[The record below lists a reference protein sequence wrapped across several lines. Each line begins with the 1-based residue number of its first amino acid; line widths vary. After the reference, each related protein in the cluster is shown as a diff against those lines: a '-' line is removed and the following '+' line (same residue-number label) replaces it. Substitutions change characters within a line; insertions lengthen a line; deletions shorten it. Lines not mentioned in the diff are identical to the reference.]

1 MTDAADPAV
10 SERQFSDDQRF
21 AVLTLH
27 ERALAM
33 TKLAVD
39 ELRADSTN
47 DFENVL
53 AVVMPLLS
61 YAFETAAK
69 MAWALH
75 RFHRSGRMP
84 ESREARRAATY
95 PDDET
100 PFVIKPDPNFE
111 VPRAFSGH
119 AVVLIIDNLTERIGT
134 DSAQALKELA
144 DQSLHRGCLDA
155 ITAFHAIT
163 RYAMLDMLLEPDDKL
178 IFDDEQFGPEGLL
191 VIDGEVLG
199 PNKLLAGQNERR
211 FTGIVRE
218 LGDAVAVGYGDT
230 RLRGPAAVA
239 ERHCRDFLPAM
250 ALAYWRLFDSLSR
263 VVAEVLFEMGEIQ
276 CATRLQAG
284 IAVQVQDWIEQG
296 WFAPASTYDDGPWPP
311 PGEDRLGR

>member
-1 MTDAADPAV
+1 MTDALDPAA

-39 ELRADSTN
+39 ELRGDSTN

-53 AVVMPLLS
+53 AVVMPLLGH
-61 YAFETAAK
+61 AFETVAK

-75 RFHRSGRMP
+75 IFSCSGIMP
-84 ESREARRAATY
+84 ESREVRRIATY
-95 PDDET
+95 PDDEF
-100 PFVIKPDPNFE
+100 PFITKPDPNFE
-111 VPRAFSGH
+111 VPRAFLGH
-119 AVVLIIDNLTERIGT
+119 AVVLIIDSLTERIGT
-134 DSAQALKELA
+134 NGAQALKELA
-144 DQSLHRGCLDA
+144 DESLHRGCLDA
-155 ITAFHAIT
+155 ITAFQAIT

-178 IFDDEQFGPEGLL
+178 IFDDERFGPEGLL

-218 LGDAVAVGYGDT
+218 LREIVAVGYGDAC
-230 RLRGPAAVA
+230 LRGPAAVA
-239 ERHCRDFLPAM
+239 ERHCSEFLPAL
-250 ALAYWRLFDSLSR
+250 ALAYWELFDSLSR
-263 VVAEVLFEMGEIQ
+263 VVAEVLFDMGETQ
-276 CATRLQAG
+276 CATRLRTG
-284 IAVQVQDWIEQG
+284 IAAQVQDWIERD
-296 WFAPASTYDDGPWPP
+296 WFAPASTGDDGPWPP
-311 PGEDRLGR
+311 PGEDRLCR